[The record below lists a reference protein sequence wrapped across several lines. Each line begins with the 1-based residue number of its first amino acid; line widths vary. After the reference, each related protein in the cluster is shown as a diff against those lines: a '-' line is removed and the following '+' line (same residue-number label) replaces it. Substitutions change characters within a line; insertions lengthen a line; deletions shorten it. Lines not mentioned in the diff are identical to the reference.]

1 MRSHVVSFGNRFPA
15 RLHCVTCRLTKMKNL
30 PEDYSHYSR
39 CIAATDSDL
48 SGTRVPMAS
57 RRRQKDPVP
66 PFDAW
71 IFCVRSRIPSSAVPF
86 VNSAF
91 VGRRKGF
98 LSDWKVSRYSKTKYS
113 LLVKL
118 KKMLVKLLQE
128 IEYSVINILTDCGSF
143 CICTV

>member
-1 MRSHVVSFGNRFPA
+1 MYVAFAEWLLMRSHVVSFGNRFPA

-98 LSDWKVSRYSKTKYS
+98 LSDWKVSRYLKTLFVDEIKKNVSKITTRNW
-113 LLVKL
+113 
-118 KKMLVKLLQE
+118 
-128 IEYSVINILTDCGSF
+128 IF
-143 CICTV
+143 CN